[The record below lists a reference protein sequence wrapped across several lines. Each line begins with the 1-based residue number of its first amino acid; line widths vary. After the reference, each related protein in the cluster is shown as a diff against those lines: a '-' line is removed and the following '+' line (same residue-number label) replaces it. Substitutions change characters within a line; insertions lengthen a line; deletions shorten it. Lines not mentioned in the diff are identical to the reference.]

1 MSRRVLV
8 VEDDPEFAGLLAL
21 WLERAGMSPRI
32 AATGSE
38 AMRAVYDDRPDLVTL
53 DVGLPQLD
61 GWQLCSRIR
70 EFSSVPILIV
80 SARGAETD
88 RVRGLQLGADDY
100 ITKPFSFREF
110 VARVE
115 AALRRAAMPPARN
128 GQEVVRHR
136 DLLID
141 VGGHRVLVG
150 QHEVHLT
157 PTEFRVLVSL
167 SRQHGALVS
176 HAQLL
181 HDAWGSGYRDELPL
195 LRTAMRGLR
204 AKLAD
209 ASDGRDYIGTEY
221 GLGYRLAPAEMDA
234 TG

>member
-8 VEDDPEFAGLLAL
+8 VEDDPEFAGLLSL
-21 WLERAGMSPRI
+21 WLERAGMSPRV
-32 AATGSE
+32 AATGSD

-53 DVGLPQLD
+53 DVGLPHLD

-70 EFSSVPILIV
+70 EFSDVPILIV

-88 RVRGLQLGADDY
+88 RVRGLELGADDY

-115 AALRRAAMPPARN
+115 AALRRAAMPAARH
-128 GQEVVRHR
+128 GHEVVRHR
-136 DLLID
+136 DLLVDI
-141 VGGHRVLVG
+141 GGHRVLVG

-167 SRQHGALVS
+167 ARKQGALVS
-176 HAQLL
+176 HRQLL
-181 HDAWGSGYRDELPL
+181 HDAWGPDYRDELPL

-221 GLGYRLAPAEMDA
+221 GLGYRLAPAAMDA
-234 TG
+234 SG